1 MERPGLIL
9 NILLQNDA
17 FPETRKLN
25 IFKEIMFRSSRPV
38 VFLVKDVLK
47 ICSRFA
53 GEQLCRRTSL
63 DGYF

>member
-17 FPETRKLN
+17 FPETRKFQGN
-25 IFKEIMFRSSRPV
+25 RFKEIMFRSSRLV

-47 ICSRFA
+47 ICSRFT
-53 GEQLCRRTSL
+53 GEQSC
-63 DGYF
+63 